1 MTQGLIANLAVAL
14 IAALLGA
21 LLAVRLR
28 QSAVIGY
35 IAAGVAIGP
44 FTPGLV
50 VDPHAVEEAADLG
63 LVFLL
68 FTIGAELSLRDLVRT
83 GKVALLGGAV
93 QVLVTIGVGY
103 GVGLLLGWEPG
114 GALFFGSAL
123 AISSGAVLSKILG
136 ERGELESEHG
146 RIAVAWSTVQDLA
159 TIVLV
164 VLLPALSMGGG
175 GSIGDVALA

>member
-1 MTQGLIANLAVAL
+1 MTSGLVASMALALVAALVGAL
-14 IAALLGA
+14 IA
-21 LLAVRLR
+21 VRLH

-68 FTIGAELSLRDLVRT
+68 FTIGAELSLRDLLRA

-93 QVLVTIGVGY
+93 QVLATIGVGY
-103 GVGLLLGWEPG
+103 GVGLLLGWEPS
-114 GALFFGSAL
+114 GALFFGAAL
-123 AISSGAVLSKILG
+123 AISSGAVLSKILR
-136 ERGELESEHG
+136 ERGELEAEH
-146 RIAVAWSTVQDLA
+146 
-159 TIVLV
+159 
-164 VLLPALSMGGG
+164 
-175 GSIGDVALA
+175 